1 MKTIFIYDY
10 KANLRLQTSQIK
22 QSMPG
27 KIPGMD
33 TTNKHYFDKDVLNDL
48 VYAGKALLLLQNTLN
63 G

>member
-1 MKTIFIYDY
+1 
-10 KANLRLQTSQIK
+10 
-22 QSMPG
+22 MPG

-33 TTNKHYFDKDVLNDL
+33 ITNKHYFDKDVLNDL